1 MIPDPYIP
9 EQVVDPDDFVGRFEE
24 IERLKT
30 FLDFSIK
37 SKPRN
42 IAIIGDR
49 FASASPI
56 EQRIL
61 ISMAPFEGNSLNYSE
76 IAKMS
81 DTSKKK
87 VGTFFFYSL
96 ISGLV

>member
-9 EQVVDPDDFVGRFEE
+9 EQVVDPEDFVGRFEE

-42 IAIIGDR
+42 IAIIGGWG
-49 FASASPI
+49 I
-56 EQRIL
+56 
-61 ISMAPFEGNSLNYSE
+61 
-76 IAKMS
+76 
-81 DTSKKK
+81 
-87 VGTFFFYSL
+87 
-96 ISGLV
+96 